1 MRRGGRGGGGL
12 YGNFVSA
19 NDDVENKAYRGAM
32 IPPPPTLTH
41 STSGGPG
48 AMGAM
53 NKFPPPPSLAGR
65 EMGFVG
71 RGPPGGVPMGQGP
84 PGGLPAGFGLG
95 GARPGGGASGGI
107 TVPPPQ
113 LIYAPKPVG
122 LTKAAEALSKHGYS
136 TESSI
141 GESSLS
147 YSQYGVAIKKTRTE
161 DEYFN
166 SDDEVED
173 IATIDD
179 DGGYQPAPGSPG
191 GVKEDDDPLD
201 AYMKELEKEAVTKGV
216 AASAPGVV
224 KEGVKEAAATKVTNT
239 LMFPLPYLTD

>member
-1 MRRGGRGGGGL
+1 
-12 YGNFVSA
+12 
-19 NDDVENKAYRGAM
+19 
-32 IPPPPTLTH
+32 
-41 STSGGPG
+41 
-48 AMGAM
+48 
-53 NKFPPPPSLAGR
+53 
-65 EMGFVG
+65 
-71 RGPPGGVPMGQGP
+71 MGQGP

-239 LMFPLPYLTD
+239 LMFPLPHLTD